1 LKEDGMARWGALV
14 AAAAVVSAAPAWAG
28 VDVVTFGT
36 PSKHVGF
43 L

>member
-1 LKEDGMARWGALV
+1 MARWGALV
-14 AAAAVVSAAPAWAG
+14 AVAALASASPARAG